1 MNSKHFLLWLPMIV
15 LAFANA
21 GLREM
26 VFIKYFNDLQS
37 HQLSTITLIILCFI
51 YVGIVFR
58 YLTIQTS
65 RQALLLG
72 FVWMVLTILFE
83 FVLGRMMNNSWEE
96 LLQNY
101 HLLAGKIWPVFLICL
116 FLMPYIFYKIKK

>member
-1 MNSKHFLLWLPMIV
+1 MIV
-15 LAFANA
+15 LAFVNA

-26 VFIKYFNDLQS
+26 VFIKYFNDLQA
-37 HQLSTITLIILCFI
+37 HQLSTITLIILCLI

-58 YLTIQTS
+58 FLNIQNS
-65 RQALLLG
+65 RQALLIG

-101 HLLAGKIWPVFLICL
+101 DLLAGKIWPVFLICL
-116 FLMPYIFYKIKK
+116 FLIPYIFYRFKK